1 MWLTE
6 KMTKESTL
14 EDDILLR
21 TDIPPLVEAFNF
33 L

>member
-21 TDIPPLVEAFNF
+21 TGIAPLFSIIF
-33 L
+33 